1 MLLLRDWLAGSR
13 RRLSNLLLV
22 PCQCISSFEEMTG
35 VGNGFDDDHRPFGVT
50 WVNLGGPRPASET
63 QRTGAE
69 CMEMWLA
76 SAAPCKP
83 CEPTE
88 LVPKGTAG
96 ERWALGK
103 PLGVFASRAHSAERS
118 AASECDFQS
127 AESRDSRQTDD
138 NKSLGTVSQDGQ
150 QCRHRC

>member
-1 MLLLRDWLAGSR
+1 M
-13 RRLSNLLLV
+13 
-22 PCQCISSFEEMTG
+22 
-35 VGNGFDDDHRPFGVT
+35 GNGFDDDHRPFGVT

-88 LVPKGTAG
+88 LVQKGTAG

-103 PLGVFASRAHSAERS
+103 FLGVFASRSAEHS
-118 AASECDFQS
+118 AASEWDFQ
-127 AESRDSRQTDD
+127 SRDSRQTDD
-138 NKSLGTVSQDGQ
+138 NKISGL
-150 QCRHRC
+150 